1 MSMCGRRQAMRA
13 GTAGALAEEPGAR
26 ATPEPIMW
34 ALAPGARIRRSG
46 ARGQTRPNTRSAREL
61 PWDPMRKTALALFAV
76 CAALATACS
85 GGDTPS
91 TTTASPTGTPGTT
104 EATAD
109 PTTPAARDCAAEYL
123 ARFTPRQ
130 KLAQL
135 LTVGITGAADA
146 NNVVSTEQV
155 GGIFVGGWTDRSM
168 LTDGSLDAL
177 QAQAVAPLMVT
188 IDEEGGRV
196 SRVRDLIGPAPSARV
211 TAQTMTPEQFYEAT
225 LTRGRALKDLGVT
238 VNFAPDVDVSSQ
250 PDDTVIGDRSFSD
263 DPEVVTRY
271 ADAYIRAMREVGVGT
286 VMKHFPGHG
295 SGSGDSHI
303 GAVRT
308 PPLDQLQ
315 TVDLVPFRNLIGSG
329 AAVMI
334 GHLDVP
340 GLTTP
345 DVPASISPQVM
356 SLLREGTGYGAAP
369 FDGPIFT
376 DDLSGMAAI
385 TDRMGIE
392 QAVEAALVAGADN
405 ALWISTTAVSSVLD
419 GLEQAVAN
427 GRLPTAQVDAS
438 VVRMG
443 KYKGALA
450 C

>member
-1 MSMCGRRQAMRA
+1 
-13 GTAGALAEEPGAR
+13 
-26 ATPEPIMW
+26 
-34 ALAPGARIRRSG
+34 
-46 ARGQTRPNTRSAREL
+46 
-61 PWDPMRKTALALFAV
+61 MRKTPLVLLAL
-76 CAALATACS
+76 CAAVATACS
-85 GGDTPS
+85 GGETPTPA
-91 TTTASPTGTPGTT
+91 TTAPAESPGTTLAASPTSP
-104 EATAD
+104 
-109 PTTPAARDCAAEYL
+109 PKRDCNAEYL

-135 LTVGITGAADA
+135 LTVGVTGGGDAAS
-146 NNVVSTEQV
+146 VVRNEQV
-155 GGIFVGGWTDRSM
+155 GGIFLGGWTDRS
-168 LTDGSLDAL
+168 LISGPALDEVKAL
-177 QAQAVAPLMVT
+177 ATTPLMVT

-196 SRVRDLIGPAPSARV
+196 SRVRDLIGPVPSARV
-211 TAQTMTPEQFYEAT
+211 TAQTMTPEQFYDAT
-225 LTRGRALKDLGVT
+225 VTRGRDLKELGVT

-295 SGSGDSHI
+295 SGSGDSHT

-329 AAVMI
+329 AAVMV

-340 GLTTP
+340 GLTEP
-345 DVPASISPQVM
+345 NVPASISPQAM

-376 DDLSGMAAI
+376 DDLGGMAAI
-385 TDRMGIE
+385 TSRMTIE
-392 QAVEAALVAGADN
+392 DAVEAALVAGADN
-405 ALWISTTAVSSVLD
+405 ALWITTDAVPTVLD
-419 GLEQAVAN
+419 QLEEAMAS
-427 GRLPTAQVDAS
+427 GRLPAAQVDRS
-438 VVRMG
+438 VLRMG
-443 KYKGALA
+443 AYKGAMPP